1 MARGAG
7 EPSAKRA
14 KKDKEDPL
22 VRRRNELILGV
33 ANARAEGMR
42 LVREAEEEAE
52 RLKREAEEK
61 AERLK
66 RGAEEKAERL
76 KREAEEYLAKHI
88 PSVCADL
95 EDENRNELL
104 GKLPLELW
112 EKIVDEYVQQND
124 LLALAMT
131 CRFFRD
137 TTKGLS
143 RKLETNLK
151 LESGKVKS
159 HSLGWFRWVCDTF
172 EIPPGFQHGVRERVE
187 GAVYEGDLVNYAAF
201 QGSVEIL
208 RWLVEEKGWELNR
221 ETDWFVGQGGSVEV
235 MEYLVDRGHEF
246 TSGAGCGVA
255 KGGHL
260 EALKFLR
267 GLDPPCPWYDN
278 TCCWAARE
286 GHLEILKWLR
296 DEDPPCPWSKS
307 QIRWEASYQGH
318 QHVIDWIDQR
328 EDESDVEYSDDDI
341 SDW

>member
-22 VRRRNELILGV
+22 VRRRNELLLGV

-52 RLKREAEEK
+52 RLKRE
-61 AERLK
+61 
-66 RGAEEKAERL
+66 AEEKAERL

-104 GKLPLELW
+104 GKLPPELW
-112 EKIVDEYVQQND
+112 EKIVDESVQQND

-151 LESGKVKS
+151 LESGKMKS

-172 EIPPGFQHGVRERVE
+172 EILPGFQHGVLERVE

-208 RWLVEEKGWELNR
+208 RLLIEENGWELNR
-221 ETDWFVGQGGSVEV
+221 ETYWCVGLGGSVEV
-235 MEYLVDRGHEF
+235 MEYLVDRGYEF
-246 TSGAGCGVA
+246 TSGVGCGVA

-260 EALKFLR
+260 QALKWLR
-267 GLDPPCPWYDN
+267 GLDPPCPWDDN
-278 TCCWAARE
+278 TCCNAAR
-286 GHLEILKWLR
+286 GGSLEVLKWLR
-296 DEDPPCPWSKS
+296 DQDPPCPWSRS
-307 QIRWEASYQGH
+307 HCRLEAVWSDH
-318 QHVIDWIDQR
+318 KHVVKWIDQQ
-328 EDESDVEYSDDDI
+328 EDESDAEFSDSDRSYDSYGDEY
-341 SDW
+341 W